1 MMLEGGAFNSPEF
14 REFSK
19 QVVPF
24 LHVTSHI
31 EGRADDDLLSR
42 KAQRVVFPTILILD
56 AEGEPLVT
64 LDRARLSSAL
74 GTGVEPVPSWRKQLS
89 ACERYVALRAKA
101 AAGDASVKVDLA
113 VAALTIGKLS
123 FGQFDVEVAGVTLTA
138 EQEQAIGQ
146 VRANAI
152 CEEISARMRSR
163 GQDPATDKAA
173 TEAFAKL
180 FAAGT
185 HPDSDSSYMYWW
197 VIATHG
203 LATHDRAM
211 LERSL
216 EALEATGGP
225 GRWGDI
231 VDRMKAELRK
241 LGPAAP
247 PGRPS

>member
-19 QVVPF
+19 NVVPF
-24 LHVTSHI
+24 LHVTTHI
-31 EGRADDDLLSR
+31 EGRTDDDLLAR
-42 KAQRVVFPTILILD
+42 KAKRVVFPTILILD
-56 AEGEPLVT
+56 AEGEVLVT
-64 LDRARLSSAL
+64 LDRARLSSVL
-74 GTGVEPVPSWRKQLS
+74 GTGVDPVPSWRKQLA

-101 AAGDASVKVDLA
+101 AAGDASVKVGLA

-123 FGQFDVEVAGVTLTA
+123 FEQFDAEVAGAALTA
-138 EQEQAIGQ
+138 EQKQAIGQ

-163 GQDPATDKAA
+163 GQDPATDRAA
-173 TEAFAKL
+173 TETFAKL

-197 VIATHG
+197 VIAKHG

-216 EALEATGGP
+216 EALRATGGP
-225 GRWGDI
+225 GRWGGIIDE
-231 VDRMKAELRK
+231 MEAELAK
-241 LGPAAP
+241 LRSATN
-247 PGRPS
+247 